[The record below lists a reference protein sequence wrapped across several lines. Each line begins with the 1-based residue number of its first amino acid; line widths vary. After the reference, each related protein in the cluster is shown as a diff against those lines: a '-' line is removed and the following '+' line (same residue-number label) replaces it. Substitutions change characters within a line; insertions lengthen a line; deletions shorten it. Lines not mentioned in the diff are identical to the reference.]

1 MDPRFLSGLLILP
14 GLAACPVSQ
23 HQATL
28 RSLTVPPPPTHEW
41 PYIPE
46 RPQPD
51 HPAHGEGSGELPFS
65 VGIAASGTNT
75 NVAAQTVW
83 FHNDFTPISPEFF
96 AERYVVQPSP
106 ASNSGN
112 SRCVSNQEASESRDA
127 TSHNWF
133 AERSLIGSLDRRERK
148 L

>member
-1 MDPRFLSGLLILP
+1 MEARGHLKSNEMDPRLLSGLLILP

-28 RSLTVPPPPTHEW
+28 RSLTAPLPPTYEW

-46 RPQPD
+46 RPDTD

-96 AERYVVQPSP
+96 AERYVTRPSP
-106 ASNSGN
+106 ASNLEIRVESQAKKLPRAAMPRRTVGSRSG
-112 SRCVSNQEASESRDA
+112 R
-127 TSHNWF
+127 
-133 AERSLIGSLDRRERK
+133 
-148 L
+148 